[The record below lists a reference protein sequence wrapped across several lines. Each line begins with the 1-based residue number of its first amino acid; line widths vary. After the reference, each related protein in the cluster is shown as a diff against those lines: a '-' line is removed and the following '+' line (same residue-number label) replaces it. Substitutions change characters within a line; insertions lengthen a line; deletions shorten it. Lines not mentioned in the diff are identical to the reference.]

1 MTIKNPPSFLL
12 NASDTSADNNNDAP
26 RAYRDQ
32 LKPETAAD
40 ILPSIIASYGMPN
53 LNTSFDEVKVVKVFN
68 QSSPRAGSVASLAIQ
83 NGNSKITTV
92 NHCMAIP
99 APKQKKDSNSW
110 FTPLPQQ
117 TGDNVTEL
125 EDKRLI
131 QLSIYC
137 FDNRDLIKTL
147 AVGDTLRIEY
157 INGRTEARILEKVSD
172 NNVTEVDSGQPNA
185 AKASE
190 NGNGETVGDNT
201 PRKTTGGKKDD
212 PSFATCKSPTYP
224 NLPKKPTTFI
234 SYTKEQVIGAFNK
247 ISNDKTLKSMAFA
260 ILSMEQGNF
269 SFPNN
274 NVSGIQLDF
283 GKNKGFANTTESD
296 FDYQTC
302 FRDNGGDQ
310 RIFAGFDTLEK
321 GLQSFIKIIQ
331 GKINIGAF
339 KIPTGT
345 IQQQS
350 SIMADN
356 YYSSWNIAAT
366 PNELALLKSQ
376 GYFIRNGTKVAR
388 SYSKTKQIFYNTL
401 GIFK

>member
-1 MTIKNPPSFLL
+1 MATKNPPSFLL

-157 INGRTEARILEKVSD
+157 INGRTEARILEKVSASD
-172 NNVTEVDSGQPNA
+172 VVEVDSGQPNA

-190 NGNGETVGDNT
+190 NGNGNNLGDLSSNST
-201 PRKTTGGKKDD
+201 GDGTQNKNNISIPDGKCGDGSSEYPEADCKTASLNSSGQT
-212 PSFATCKSPTYP
+212 
-224 NLPKKPTTFI
+224 I
-234 SYTKEQVIGAFNK
+234 
-247 ISNDKTLKSMAFA
+247 TLH
-260 ILSMEQGNF
+260 
-269 SFPNN
+269 P
-274 NVSGIQLDF
+274 V
-283 GKNKGFANTTESD
+283 
-296 FDYQTC
+296 YW
-302 FRDNGGDQ
+302 
-310 RIFAGFDTLEK
+310 
-321 GLQSFIKIIQ
+321 
-331 GKINIGAF
+331 GKINDLLNQI
-339 KIPTGT
+339 KSETGSVLT
-345 IQQQS
+345 VGES
-350 SIMADN
+350 
-356 YYSSWNIAAT
+356 
-366 PNELALLKSQ
+366 
-376 GYFIRNGTKVAR
+376 IRNKKAQFSLRKSKCPAALEKLGEERFKTEPWSVILQNGPCLDVTPVGALSGPYASNHLKGLAVDFKMDTNCPAKNKNSAIYEKCRATSKVFNLLNKYA
-388 SYSKTKQIFYNTL
+388 SGY
-401 GIFK
+401 GIKNLISEPWHWSHNGG

>member
-1 MTIKNPPSFLL
+1 MPPKFLL
-12 NASDTSADNNNDAP
+12 TPNEQISKDTP
-26 RAYRDQ
+26 RSYRNQ
-32 LKPETAAD
+32 LIPETASD
-40 ILPSIIASYGMPN
+40 LLPKIIADASSFNYNTDPSY
-53 LNTSFDEVKVVKVFN
+53 DEVKVIKVFE
-68 QSSPRAGSVASLAIQ
+68 PTDPPKAGSSLALSTEFEQ
-83 NGNSKITTV
+83 NKPPTIS
-92 NHCMAIP
+92 HCMAISVG
-99 APKQKKDSNSW
+99 KTHRNM
-110 FTPLPQQ
+110 PLPEEVGNGIL
-117 TGDNVTEL
+117 TDL
-125 EDKRLI
+125 K
-131 QLSIYC
+131 SITLTKMSMYC
-137 FDNRDLIKTL
+137 FDASGVLKQPL
-147 AVGDTLRIEY
+147 KLGDKLPVHKISAS
-157 INGRTEARILEKVSD
+157 EARITGIPTG
-172 NNVTEVDSGQPNA
+172 NNVVQAEADEISAKKA
-185 AKASE
+185 ATGADG
-190 NGNGETVGDNT
+190 GNVGDSK
-201 PRKTTGGKKDD
+201 PIKTTGGKKDD
-212 PSFATCKSPTYP
+212 SSFATCKSPTYP

-247 ISNDKTLKSMAFA
+247 ISNDKVLKSMAFA

-339 KIPTGT
+339 KTPTGT
-345 IQQQS
+345 LEQQS

-366 PNELALLKSQ
+366 PNELQLLKTQ
-376 GYFIRNGTKVAR
+376 GYFIRNGTRVER
-388 SYSKTKQIFYNTL
+388 GYNKTKQIFYNTL
-401 GIFK
+401 GVFN